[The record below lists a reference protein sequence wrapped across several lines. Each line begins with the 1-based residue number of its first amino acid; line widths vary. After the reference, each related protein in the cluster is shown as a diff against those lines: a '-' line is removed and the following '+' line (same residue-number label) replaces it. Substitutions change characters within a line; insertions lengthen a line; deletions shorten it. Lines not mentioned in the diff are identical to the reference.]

1 MKHLKVKL
9 TTLSLLA
16 ILTISVFI
24 TSCQKDGLTT
34 EDVLPAI
41 EDTQNIHATDEANY
55 IVVFKEDAKKREN
68 QLQELKGKT
77 REETIEIT
85 DRLRADFKNVTNLN
99 LTNMKISTKK
109 PNDYYSF
116 INAINITLTAKEIK
130 ALEDNP
136 LIEHIEIDTEV
147 KVELPE
153 AEIVDELPVNEKS
166 DNKSAASDYW
176 GCQNNLNGGYYW
188 AGYQKN
194 TFIWIMDSGIDID
207 HPELNVVTNNYY
219 ARSFVGGSYDD
230 CNGHGTHVA
239 GIAGAKANN
248 YGIVGMSAGTPLVPI
263 KVFNG
268 CGENTNLSTIINALN
283 HIYWRGKYGDVL
295 NMSLGGQGQMPHSM
309 VYALNNLNNKGIFI
323 VMAAGN
329 DSSWVGNYIPAS
341 YNNYRALTVAS
352 MSCNNNFSS
361 FSNYGRSSI
370 DYIAAGE
377 NTLSTYK
384 YGQFARMS
392 GTSMAAP
399 VVAGIVHA
407 RANFPKTYN
416 YVWHNGESYPRA
428 GLW

>member
-1 MKHLKVKL
+1 
-9 TTLSLLA
+9 
-16 ILTISVFI
+16 
-24 TSCQKDGLTT
+24 
-34 EDVLPAI
+34 
-41 EDTQNIHATDEANY
+41 
-55 IVVFKEDAKKREN
+55 
-68 QLQELKGKT
+68 
-77 REETIEIT
+77 
-85 DRLRADFKNVTNLN
+85 
-99 LTNMKISTKK
+99 
-109 PNDYYSF
+109 
-116 INAINITLTAKEIK
+116 
-130 ALEDNP
+130 
-136 LIEHIEIDTEV
+136 
-147 KVELPE
+147 LPE

-248 YGIVGMSAGTPLVPI
+248 YGIVGMSAGAPLVPI

-268 CGENTNLSTIINALN
+268 CGGNTNLSTIINALN

-295 NMSLGGQGQMPHSM
+295 NMSLGVQGQMPHSM

-384 YGQFARMS
+384 YGQYARMS